1 MAFEGYAIIP
11 PVSPWDEKHKEAI
24 QMDAARRTIGSTPGE
39 AWSIHCRRGLD
50 NIDAGEFSHRIQHWH
65 DRGYRLARV
74 SLSIIEE
81 Q

>member
-1 MAFEGYAIIP
+1 MAFEGYAIIG
-11 PVSPWDEKHKEAI
+11 PVSPWDEEHKEAI
-24 QMDAARRTIGSTPGE
+24 QMDLAKRTIGSTPAE

-50 NIDAGEFSHRIQHWH
+50 NIDAGEFSRRVQYWH
-65 DRGYRLARV
+65 DRGYRVARV